1 MLTWN
6 FFDTTKT
13 GWCPRRTRVGRMPL
27 ASFFTQA
34 LYAISFD
41 EVFEDAF
48 ASRVRV
54 TARGQS
60 DERIRRRNRY
70 YIKKSYGKY
79 EIPFLP
85 LPLLYDYT

>member
-1 MLTWN
+1 MAFLRHDEN
-6 FFDTTKT
+6 
-13 GWCPRRTRVGRMPL
+13 RVVPATDACWKNAACIIFL
-27 ASFFTQA
+27 AAF
-34 LYAISFD
+34 YAISFD

-70 YIKKSYGKY
+70 IKKSYGKY

>member
-1 MLTWN
+1 
-6 FFDTTKT
+6 
-13 GWCPRRTRVGRMPL
+13 MPL

-54 TARGQS
+54 TARVQS
-60 DERIRRRNRY
+60 DESILAGGID
-70 YIKKSYGKY
+70 IKKSYGKY
-79 EIPFLP
+79 EFLP

>member
-1 MLTWN
+1 
-6 FFDTTKT
+6 
-13 GWCPRRTRVGRMPL
+13 MPL

-54 TARGQS
+54 TARVQS

-70 YIKKSYGKY
+70 IKKSYGKY
-79 EIPFLP
+79 EFLP